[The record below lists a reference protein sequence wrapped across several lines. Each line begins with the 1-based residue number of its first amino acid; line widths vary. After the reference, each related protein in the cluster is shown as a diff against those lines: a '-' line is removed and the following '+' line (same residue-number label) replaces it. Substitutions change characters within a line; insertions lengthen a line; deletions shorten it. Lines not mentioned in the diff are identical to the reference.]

1 MVGISKVGRS
11 LLGFSLLAAFSLTH
25 AEQRP
30 LECDY
35 MTYVAQE
42 ARKEA
47 TSKLTQR
54 GKAIYIREAIT
65 NAILA
70 RIGQGY
76 ELLVTEYLS
85 DLSRYEEMV
94 EAIAGTASQSE
105 AEAAFQLFAGSLPGL
120 GLLLLPEQDCNR
132 IRNRI
137 QRASK
142 LNELA
147 SVCRDY
153 ESTVSQN
160 IQEDRHSFMRS
171 MQFFWQGHGYS
182 FDLSHEQQAS
192 MLYEE
197 FQAARTPP
205 AEYVALIGTY
215 CMAEAIGEYKE

>member
-1 MVGISKVGRS
+1 MVGIRKTHRF
-11 LLGFSLLAAFSLTH
+11 LLGLSLLAVFGLAH

-35 MTYVAQE
+35 MAFVAQE

-47 TSKLTQR
+47 TSRLTQR
-54 GKAIYIREAIT
+54 GKAIYIREAIA

-70 RIGQGY
+70 RIGPGY
-76 ELLVTEYLS
+76 EILVTEYLS
-85 DLSRYEEMV
+85 DLSQYEEMV
-94 EAIAGTASQSE
+94 EAIANTTSQSE
-105 AEAAFQLFAGSLPGL
+105 AAAALQFFTGNLPGL

-153 ESTVSQN
+153 ENTVSQN

-171 MQFFWQGHGYS
+171 MQFLWQGHGYS

-197 FQAARTPP
+197 FQAAQTLP
-205 AEYVALIGTY
+205 AEYAALIGTY